1 MTVLLPLRERAWSP
15 GEACP
20 EGDDGIACDAG
31 TAVLV
36 RPYYPAGEDDRARE
50 RERVRDWQDSE
61 RERWRRHALAFTLR
75 RAAEGSVRAVCA
87 DASTPKTMPGGGR
100 WSR

>member
-1 MTVLLPLRERAWSP
+1 MTVLLPVRERAWSP

-20 EGDDGIACDAG
+20 EGDEIACDAG

-61 RERWRRHALAFTLR
+61 RERWRRRALAFTLR
-75 RAAEGSVRAVCA
+75 RAAEDSVRAVCA
-87 DASTPKTMPGGGR
+87 DASTPQTMPGGGR